1 MCAVAETDKQ
11 SIVRVFGNLQRD
23 KTVDLTSS
31 PGCALRSEIPV
42 SLAIDGLI
50 KRYSRDLAIGP
61 ISFSVREG
69 EFFSLLGPSGCGK
82 TTTLRCVAGFEKP
95 DDGTIS
101 VNGARVEA
109 TPAHKRNIGLVF
121 QSHALF
127 PHLTIEENIA
137 FGLVVKKVSRDEMA
151 RRVAAIVEKVGLA
164 GLEKRMPHQ
173 ISGGQQQRVALARS
187 LVLEPPL
194 LLLDEPLSSL
204 DLKLRVQMREELKK
218 LQRRIQKTTV
228 FVTHDQTEALALSDR
243 IAVLSNGRIEQIG
256 SPREIYEAPVS
267 RFVASFIGN
276 SNLLDVEIVDKKK
289 GYLEISTQHGLKL
302 VTKVQASPPARR
314 LTALIRP
321 EHIQLDVAAGE
332 DLLTWNQFT
341 VHITDHVYLGEH
353 VEVHVLPPGG
363 DPLVAAAR
371 PSASLD
377 LILHAR
383 RAFARLNPEHIT
395 ILGR

>member
-1 MCAVAETDKQ
+1 M
-11 SIVRVFGNLQRD
+11 
-23 KTVDLTSS
+23 
-31 PGCALRSEIPV
+31 PV
-42 SLAIDGLI
+42 SLAIDGLV
-50 KRYSRDLAIGP
+50 KRYSKDLAIGP

-95 DDGTIS
+95 DHGTIS
-101 VNGARVEA
+101 VNGSRVEA
-109 TPAHKRNIGLVF
+109 IPAHKRNIGLVF
-121 QSHALF
+121 QTHALF

-137 FGLVVKKVSRDEMA
+137 FGLVLKKVSRGEMV

-256 SPREIYEAPVS
+256 SPREIYEAPAS

-289 GYLEISTQHGLKL
+289 GYLEISTQYGLKL
-302 VTKVQASPPARR
+302 VAKVQASPPAQRV
-314 LTALIRP
+314 TALIRP
-321 EHIQLDVAAGE
+321 EHIHLDAAAGE
-332 DLLTWNQFT
+332 DLPTWNQFP
-341 VHITDHVYLGEH
+341 VDIADHVYLGEH
-353 VEVHVLPPGG
+353 VEVHVVSSGG
-363 DPLVAAAR
+363 GPLVAAAR
-371 PSASLD
+371 PGASLD
-377 LILHAR
+377 FILHAR
-383 RAFARLNPEHIT
+383 RAFARLKPEHIT
-395 ILGR
+395 VLGR